1 MDHGTGITGAPAN
14 DRMDLAMIGSEVAE
28 RLRKAVFDDDVMA
41 VEEIV
46 EAGFPI
52 DAAISKAGHNAL
64 HAACANGSER
74 VAYFLIDAGADV
86 DMQVFGNSG
95 EVRPIHLAARWG
107 DAGICRALVEA
118 GADVTDWTMIHWVED
133 PGCMAIL
140 VAAGCDPAA
149 KDDAGGAVLETIVG
163 WAANRPLDVSAE
175 PFAESMVE
183 AVLDNLPDGFD
194 VTTLGSPTL
203 LHRAAQAGF
212 SGICERLVD
221 AGFDP
226 AALNAVGHT
235 AADCAREA
243 GFEELGASLDPCTIP
258 TPDEIAEMS
267 GEPVWT
273 RGI

>member
-1 MDHGTGITGAPAN
+1 MDHGTGIMKGPAN
-14 DRMDLAMIGSEVAE
+14 DRMDLTRIGSEVAE
-28 RLRKAVFDDDVMA
+28 RLRKAVFADDVMA

-52 DAAISKAGHNAL
+52 DAAMNSAGYNAL
-64 HAACANGSER
+64 HAACANGNER
-74 VAYFLIDAGADV
+74 VAYYLIDAGADV
-86 DMQVFGNSG
+86 DLPVSGMSGNA
-95 EVRPIHLAARWG
+95 RPIHLAARCG

-118 GADVTDWTMIHWVED
+118 GVDVTDGTLIHWVED

-149 KDDAGGAVLETIVG
+149 KDDAGDTVLETIVG

-183 AVLDNLPDGFD
+183 AVLDNLPNGFD
-194 VTTLGSPTL
+194 VTTIGSPTL
-203 LHRAAQAGF
+203 LHRAAKAGF

-226 AALNAVGHT
+226 AAINVEGQT

-243 GFEELGASLDPCTIP
+243 GFEVLGDFLDPCTIP
-258 TPDEIAEMS
+258 TPEEIAEMS